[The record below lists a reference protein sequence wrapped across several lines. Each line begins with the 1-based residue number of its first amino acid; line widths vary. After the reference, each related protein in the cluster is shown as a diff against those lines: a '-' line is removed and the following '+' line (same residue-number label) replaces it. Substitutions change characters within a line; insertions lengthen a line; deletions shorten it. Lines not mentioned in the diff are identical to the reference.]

1 MHNSARLY
9 KAGSLDPGAGITF
22 KMWYED
28 GASYDMECNV
38 WCDRRRPDKADA
50 LADLQY
56 SLYHGPRRFQ
66 SLQLSPSAKDSAAVD
81 IISTTVYRFEHEFAN
96 DGGCD
101 DVCTDGM

>member
-81 IISTTVYRFEHEFAN
+81 IRTVYRFEHEFAN